1 MLKATITV
9 QLINHL
15 PSVPAVYAL
24 YGGRG
29 AHRYVGYVGISDNL
43 KRRINHHLV
52 QRSSS
57 VVTGVAVAS
66 LNPDLVTEV
75 EWWEDK
81 SFGQSLRLA
90 AAELVAF
97 EVLNPA
103 LRSRQ
108 NTKKAD
114 ALLEEN
120 PEFHERMKYLFEMPP
135 CGRLIRQS
143 LQQVVERVENVEAQL
158 AELDGRLR
166 RLQGDPDTR

>member
-1 MLKATITV
+1 MSTPTIIV
-9 QLINHL
+9 QHINHL

-24 YGGRG
+24 YGGHG

-81 SFGQSLRLA
+81 SFGKTLRLA

-97 EVLNPA
+97 EILNPV

-108 NTKKAD
+108 NTAKAD
-114 ALLEEN
+114 ALL
-120 PEFHERMKYLFEMPP
+120 R
-135 CGRLIRQS
+135 
-143 LQQVVERVENVEAQL
+143 
-158 AELDGRLR
+158 
-166 RLQGDPDTR
+166 